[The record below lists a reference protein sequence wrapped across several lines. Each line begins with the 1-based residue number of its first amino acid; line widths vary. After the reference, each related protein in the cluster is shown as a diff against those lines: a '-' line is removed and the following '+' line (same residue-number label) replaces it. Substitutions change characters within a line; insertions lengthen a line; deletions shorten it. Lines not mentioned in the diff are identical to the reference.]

1 MADSASSRSG
11 SPSSGSPG
19 ATLAG
24 STAVV
29 TGASTG
35 IGRAIALAFAN
46 AGADVAITYRS
57 SEREARE
64 AANEI
69 EALGRRAWIFQ
80 LDLANAASITDLANK
95 AWTTLGRVDV
105 WVNNAGADI
114 LTGSAAELADTEK
127 LDRVLTVDLRGT
139 VLASWEAARRMREQ
153 ASSPAPGVGGENIPR
168 GVILNVSWDHVL
180 TGMAGR
186 NPEIFSAAKGGI
198 LGFSRSLAR
207 SVAPKVRVN
216 ILAPGW
222 IETEFGEGLNE
233 KHYRRVVESTPL
245 GRWGTPEDVARA
257 AVFLASR
264 DAGFLTGQTL
274 LVGGGIVM

>member
-80 LDLANAASITDLANK
+80 LDLANAA
-95 AWTTLGRVDV
+95 
-105 WVNNAGADI
+105 
-114 LTGSAAELADTEK
+114 
-127 LDRVLTVDLRGT
+127 
-139 VLASWEAARRMREQ
+139 
-153 ASSPAPGVGGENIPR
+153 
-168 GVILNVSWDHVL
+168 
-180 TGMAGR
+180 
-186 NPEIFSAAKGGI
+186 
-198 LGFSRSLAR
+198 
-207 SVAPKVRVN
+207 
-216 ILAPGW
+216 
-222 IETEFGEGLNE
+222 
-233 KHYRRVVESTPL
+233 
-245 GRWGTPEDVARA
+245 
-257 AVFLASR
+257 
-264 DAGFLTGQTL
+264 
-274 LVGGGIVM
+274 